1 MSGAPSVSGFQDL
14 EIQKILTK
22 YFKPRPQQPSPPQ
35 PPQQPSPPQPL
46 PSGTQIVDIVL
57 YNTFLPKDEENSE
70 GNSEGTS
77 DGKAWRYIMAMLDPE
92 FLLKLMKDPN
102 VSPKHKEVATLLLL
116 VLASECICEQK
127 SNRAKEILVDLD
139 VVKISTDHWPYTCK
153 TDAILDQMY
162 SDAIRLSENHK
173 CTECVAVPNL
183 GDFAERKSCSKYI
196 CAKCLHFADGRD
208 TVHEEEGG
216 THACPAMQKTMA
228 WVNMVRPFVFLARD
242 VVHSSE
248 YRHVSEDFTRLL
260 DVWRCSYCFWAL
272 PMLFTAKKS
281 LKYLQNALGILK
293 DQTGCTDVI
302 WRHVSLLLHMQ
313 KVLQMKVNTPLK
325 GELLDENRKTLAEFQ
340 EKYGRFLPPLSSPP
354 LPSLSQ

>member
-1 MSGAPSVSGFQDL
+1 MPGFQDL
-14 EIQKILTK
+14 EIRKILTK
-22 YFKPRPQQPSPPQ
+22 YFKPPPQQPSPPQ

-46 PSGTQIVDIVL
+46 PSGKKIVNSLL
-57 YNTFLPKDEENSE
+57 YGAFLAKDEENSE
-70 GNSEGTS
+70 GNS

-116 VLASECICEQK
+116 VLASECICKEK
-127 SNRAKEILVDLD
+127 SDEAKRILADLE
-139 VVKISTDHWPYTCK
+139 VVQFHQEHRPYTYK
-153 TDAILDQMY
+153 TDAILCEMY
-162 SDAIRLSENHK
+162 SDAIRLSKDHK

-183 GDFAERKSCSKYI
+183 GDFAERKSYSKYI
-196 CAKCLHFADGRD
+196 CAKCLHFADGLD

-272 PMLFTAKKS
+272 PMLFTRKQRIT
-281 LKYLQNALGILK
+281 YLTDALGIFK
-293 DQTGCTDVI
+293 EQTECADVI

-313 KVLQMKVNTPLK
+313 KVLQMKVHNPLK
-325 GELLDENRKTLAEFQ
+325 GESSTENNEILVMFQ
-340 EKYGRFLPPLSSPP
+340 TIYGKFLPPLSSPAPP
-354 LPSLSQ
+354 L